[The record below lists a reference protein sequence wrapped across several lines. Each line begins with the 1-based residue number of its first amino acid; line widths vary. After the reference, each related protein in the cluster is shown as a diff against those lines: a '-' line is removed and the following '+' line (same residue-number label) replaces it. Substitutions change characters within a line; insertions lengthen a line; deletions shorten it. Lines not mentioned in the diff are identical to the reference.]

1 MAVSPKQLNEEF
13 QREVDAYESALDA
26 KLSQKQLV
34 TGGYL
39 NIDIPRGMTTDHF
52 KIIRQRYLDVGWR
65 DVKLESDQREG
76 QWLVFKS

>member
-65 DVKLESDQREG
+65 DVKWESDQREG